1 MKAGLIAAGLG
12 ERLRAHGM
20 TLPKP
25 LVPVAGRP
33 LIDYVLAAVATAGL
47 RQVACIV
54 NEESRGIEEH
64 CRTQWPHLAFD
75 FIRRTTPSSMESLF
89 TLRPLLTGEPFVLLT
104 VDAVFAPALLAQFL
118 TAAAARPDAHAVLA
132 LSTFV
137 DDEKPL
143 YARLAADGRISAL
156 GADAQPRDLRE
167 AALVTAG
174 FYVFHPA
181 IFDEI
186 AFSRQ
191 AGFTALRQ
199 FLGHLLRRG
208 YRFYGER
215 IGKTVDVDRPEDIA
229 VAEAFVRSDFRP

>member
-12 ERLRAHGM
+12 ERLRAYGL

-33 LIDYVLAAVATAGL
+33 LIDYVLAAVAAAGL

-54 NEESRGIEEH
+54 NEESCGIEEH
-64 CRTQWPHLAFD
+64 CRDRWPHLAFE

-89 TLRPLLTGEPFVLLT
+89 TLRPLLAGERFVLLT
-104 VDAVFAPALLAQFL
+104 VDAVFAPRVLDHFL
-118 TAAAARPDAHAVLA
+118 AAAQARADAHAVLA
-132 LSTFV
+132 LSPFV

-156 GADAQPRDLRE
+156 GPDAQPRD
-167 AALVTAG
+167 ASDIALVTAG
-174 FYVFHPA
+174 FYVFDPA
-181 IFDEI
+181 IFAEVACARD
-186 AFSRQ
+186 
-191 AGFTALRQ
+191 AGCTALRQ

-208 YRFYGER
+208 YHFYGER

-229 VAEAFVRSDFRP
+229 VAEAFVHSDFKP